1 MNFPKI
7 FKGLEGRSF
16 LIQKFSLQM
25 FVLKKENFGHEFR
38 EKLTIYFPKKG
49 GGGSFVKGRLELFR
63 KFIRFGEYTRPLPKW
78 HKVCVRFIMWGI
90 LMHVIFIYNV

>member
-16 LIQKFSLQM
+16 LIQKFSLQI

-49 GGGSFVKGRLELFR
+49 GGGGVGVLSKAVWNFSENSSVLVN
-63 KFIRFGEYTRPLPKW
+63 TRVPYPSGTK
-78 HKVCVRFIMWGI
+78 CV
-90 LMHVIFIYNV
+90 LDL